1 MKSHEA
7 PTQTNVQQ
15 QTVQYLISNPLLSSS
30 STVLSSSKLVS
41 NPIIENLSTQSV
53 SDSPIP
59 NLVPNLSLQSNRLS
73 DYLFDTF
80 TFADG
85 TELLVYAKLVTGSST
100 CMDAEHDRLTT
111 RIQSRYNGQDIFQLD
126 EYARFINALKKLLT
140 RSQSSSSSQTA
151 EEPAQCTIS

>member
-59 NLVPNLSLQSNRLS
+59 NLVPNLSLQSVNIKPI
-73 DYLFDTF
+73 
-80 TFADG
+80 
-85 TELLVYAKLVTGSST
+85 E
-100 CMDAEHDRLTT
+100 
-111 RIQSRYNGQDIFQLD
+111 Q
-126 EYARFINALKKLLT
+126 
-140 RSQSSSSSQTA
+140 
-151 EEPAQCTIS
+151 